1 MKQTDLSA
9 NTLLHNSLCYW
20 RKSSDSWKESIGW
33 PLPKSFQHTEYC
45 LNVKHHE
52 SNDIL
57 HLFLMKHN
65 LKSSSKGIWSLLN
78 SFIRGQKILSLN
90 PTTFLE
96 ISWPFSDS
104 EALSWG
110 IGAGLGRGI
119 SSGGSGRVAE
129 GSQGKLEL
137 GWDWNKQVSGL
148 GNQCEGCWV
157 VSSGSVTFVRGD
169 LSNRLGQGEEKA
181 RTVWSMDFWPSFK
194 MGRRG
199 ATAKTGD
206 GSSIQ
211 SCSPRVTAGISRQ
224 NILSSSAALSP
235 GQPLHTLAVVIFFKP
250 KPLCH

>member
-1 MKQTDLSA
+1 MTLTKEFSTHRVLSECQA
-9 NTLLHNSLCYW
+9 SWVQWHLTSLPYETQLEVFFKGDMESSEFFYKRTKNS
-20 RKSSDSWKESIGW
+20 
-33 PLPKSFQHTEYC
+33 
-45 LNVKHHE
+45 
-52 SNDIL
+52 
-57 HLFLMKHN
+57 
-65 LKSSSKGIWSLLN
+65 
-78 SFIRGQKILSLN
+78 LSLN

-110 IGAGLGRGI
+110 IGTGLGRGI
-119 SSGGSGRVAE
+119 SSGGSGWVAE

-137 GWDWNKQVSGL
+137 GWDWNKQISGL

-235 GQPLHTLAVVIFFKP
+235 GQPLHTLAVVIFSKP